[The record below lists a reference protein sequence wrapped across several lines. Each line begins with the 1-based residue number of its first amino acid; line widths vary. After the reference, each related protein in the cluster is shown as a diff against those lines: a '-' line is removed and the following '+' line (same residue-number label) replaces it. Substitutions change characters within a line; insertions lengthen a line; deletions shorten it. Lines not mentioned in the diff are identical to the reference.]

1 MRQSRQIAWV
11 AVARRGFDDF
21 PEGARR
27 LCLHALTY
35 LADGDTPAQVKPL
48 KGLGPGVMEIAA
60 RYRGDAYRVI
70 VDLKSG
76 ADLWVLHAFQ
86 KKSHRGIKTP
96 VHEIDLVRRRL
107 RQVRGVHS

>member
-11 AVARRGFDDF
+11 AAARRGFDEF

-27 LCLHALTY
+27 ICLHVLTL
-35 LADGDTPAQVKPL
+35 LADGDTPAPVKPL

-60 RYRGDAYRVI
+60 RYRSDAYRVI
-70 VDLKSG
+70 VDLQSG

-96 VHEIDLVRRRL
+96 VHEIDLVRRRQ
-107 RQVRGVHS
+107 RQVRGMLS